1 MAFHMSLCIGSYL
14 LYKMMDLQVITMG
27 SFLTEIKVT
36 EEDLLGIGEVLEPDG
51 MGAETLMMSLVIR
64 MAEVVEVINLA
75 TAGLE
80 WEEAEAMT
88 G

>member
-1 MAFHMSLCIGSYL
+1 MSLCIGSYL
-14 LYKMMDLQVITMG
+14 LCKMMDLQVITMG

-36 EEDLLGIGEVLEPDG
+36 EEDLLGIGEVLESDG

>member
-1 MAFHMSLCIGSYL
+1 M
-14 LYKMMDLQVITMG
+14 ITMG

-36 EEDLLGIGEVLEPDG
+36 EEDLLGIGEVLESDG